1 MRLAGSGLAPFVH
14 ETAMPTS
21 LTGDDD
27 GAARILGRAASG
39 TKGSTGMEHAEL
51 LRVEGLKTWFHSR
64 HGVAKAVDGIDFS
77 IGEGEHVGLVGESGS
92 GKSVTALSILRL
104 VRDPPGR
111 IVDGRIHFEGQD
123 LLSLTDEQM
132 RRIRGRRI
140 SMVFQDPASHL
151 DPVMKVGDWIAEAI
165 ALHKRMNRKE
175 AIAEAVRLLHVLKV
189 PSPRDVL
196 RAYPFQL
203 SGGMCQRIL
212 IATAIATE
220 PVLIIADEATSA
232 LDVTVQASILRTLGE
247 LTETI
252 GTAVLLTTHN
262 MRVVRK
268 ACSRVMVMYA
278 GRVVETC
285 RTEHLFERPMHPY
298 TVGLLNAV
306 PSLDRIGRPLV
317 PMLGEPPLPTATPPG
332 CAFYARCPI
341 RRPVCE
347 ESRPP
352 LLEVA
357 PGRLSACLFPEEA
370 GGGR

>member
-165 ALHKRMNRKE
+165 ALHKGMNRKE

-306 PSLDRIGRPLV
+306 PSLDRIGRPLI

-370 GGGR
+370 VGGR

>member
-1 MRLAGSGLAPFVH
+1 
-14 ETAMPTS
+14 
-21 LTGDDD
+21 
-27 GAARILGRAASG
+27 
-39 TKGSTGMEHAEL
+39 MEKKEI
-51 LRVEGLKTWFHSR
+51 LRVEGLKTWFYSR

-104 VRDPPGR
+104 VREPPGR
-111 IVDGRIHFEGQD
+111 IVDGRILFEGED
-123 LLSLTDEQM
+123 LLTLNDDEM
-132 RRIRGRRI
+132 RGIRGRRI

-165 ALHKRMNRKE
+165 ALHKGASRKE
-175 AIAEAVRLLHVLKV
+175 AIDEAARLLQVLKV

-196 RAYPFQL
+196 HAYPFQL

-212 IATAIATE
+212 IATAIAAE

-232 LDVTVQASILRTLGE
+232 LDVTVQASIL
-247 LTETI
+247 
-252 GTAVLLTTHN
+252 TTHN

-278 GRVVETC
+278 GRIVESC
-285 RTEHLFERPMHPY
+285 RTDHLFERPMHPY
-298 TVGLLNAV
+298 TAGLLNAV
-306 PSLDRIGRPLV
+306 PSLDRIGTPLI
-317 PMLGEPPLPTATPPG
+317 PMHGEPPLPTATPPG

-341 RRPVCE
+341 RRPVCQE
-347 ESRPP
+347 QRPP

-357 PGRLSACLFPEEA
+357 PGRLSACRFAEEA
-370 GGGR
+370 DGGR

>member
-1 MRLAGSGLAPFVH
+1 
-14 ETAMPTS
+14 
-21 LTGDDD
+21 
-27 GAARILGRAASG
+27 
-39 TKGSTGMEHAEL
+39 MEHAEL

-77 IGEGEHVGLVGESGS
+77 IGEGEHLGLVGESGS

-111 IVDGRIHFEGQD
+111 IVDGRIHFEGRD
-123 LLSLTDEQM
+123 LLSLTDEEM

-165 ALHKRMNRKE
+165 ALHKGTNRKE
-175 AIAEAVRLLHVLKV
+175 AVAEAVRLLHVLKV

-196 RAYPFQL
+196 HAYPFQL

>member
-1 MRLAGSGLAPFVH
+1 MEPSRAGQ
-14 ETAMPTS
+14 
-21 LTGDDD
+21 
-27 GAARILGRAASG
+27 G
-39 TKGSTGMEHAEL
+39 TEL
-51 LRVEGLKTWFHSR
+51 LRVEGLKTWFYSR

-77 IGEGEHVGLVGESGS
+77 IGEGEHLGLVGESGS

-111 IVDGRIHFEGQD
+111 IVDGRILFEGQD
-123 LLSLTDEQM
+123 LLALTDEQM

-151 DPVMKVGDWIAEAI
+151 DPVMKVGEWIAEAI
-165 ALHKRMNRKE
+165 ALHKGASRRD
-175 AIAEAVRLLHVLKV
+175 AVAEAVRLLRVLKV
-189 PSPRDVL
+189 PSPHDIL
-196 RAYPFQL
+196 HAYPFQL

-262 MRVVRK
+262 MRVVQK

-285 RTEHLFERPMHPY
+285 RTEQLFERPMHPY

-306 PSLDRIGRPLV
+306 PSLDRVGRPLI

-341 RRPVCE
+341 RRPVCQ

-352 LLEVA
+352 LQEVA
-357 PGRLSACLFPEEA
+357 PGRLSACLFAEEA

>member
-1 MRLAGSGLAPFVH
+1 MSLAAA
-14 ETAMPTS
+14 TA
-21 LTGDDD
+21 
-27 GAARILGRAASG
+27 G
-39 TKGSTGMEHAEL
+39 TERSTGMEHAEL
-51 LRVEGLKTWFHSR
+51 LRVEGLKTWFYSR

-111 IVDGRIHFEGQD
+111 IVDGRIRFEGQD

-151 DPVMKVGDWIAEAI
+151 DPVMKVGDWIAEAV
-165 ALHKRMNRKE
+165 ALHKGTNRKE
-175 AIAEAVRLLHVLKV
+175 AIAEAVRLLQVLKV

-196 RAYPFQL
+196 HAYPFQL

-247 LTETI
+247 LTENI

-278 GRVVETC
+278 GRIVENC

-306 PSLDRIGRPLV
+306 PSLDRAGRPLI

-332 CAFYARCPI
+332 CAFFARCPI
-341 RRPVCE
+341 RRPVCQ

-357 PGRLSACLFPEEA
+357 PDRFSACLFPEEA
-370 GGGR
+370 GGAR

>member
-1 MRLAGSGLAPFVH
+1 MAGQG
-14 ETAMPTS
+14 
-21 LTGDDD
+21 
-27 GAARILGRAASG
+27 
-39 TKGSTGMEHAEL
+39 KEL
-51 LRVEGLKTWFHSR
+51 LRVEGLKTWFYSR

-77 IGEGEHVGLVGESGS
+77 IGEGEHLGLVGESGS

-111 IVDGRIHFEGQD
+111 IVDGRILFEGQD
-123 LLSLTDEQM
+123 LLTLTDEQM

-151 DPVMKVGDWIAEAI
+151 DPVMKVGEWVAEAI
-165 ALHKRMNRKE
+165 ALHRGASRKD
-175 AIAEAVRLLHVLKV
+175 AIAEAVRLLQVLKV

-196 RAYPFQL
+196 HAYPFQL

-262 MRVVRK
+262 MRVVQK

-285 RTEHLFERPMHPY
+285 RTEQLFERPMHPY
-298 TVGLLNAV
+298 TTGLLNAV
-306 PSLDRIGRPLV
+306 PSLDRIGRPLI
-317 PMLGEPPLPTATPPG
+317 PMLGEPPLPTETPPG
-332 CAFYARCPI
+332 VRVLRKMPHPPSGLPGEPAAARRGRPGAVQCLPVRGGSRWRTVACSASKACGSTT
-341 RRPVCE
+341 RRGGTPSSGRRAVR
-347 ESRPP
+347 SRPWTT
-352 LLEVA
+352 
-357 PGRLSACLFPEEA
+357 
-370 GGGR
+370 

>member
-1 MRLAGSGLAPFVH
+1 
-14 ETAMPTS
+14 
-21 LTGDDD
+21 
-27 GAARILGRAASG
+27 
-39 TKGSTGMEHAEL
+39 MEQTEL
-51 LRVEGLKTWFHSR
+51 LRVAGLKTWFYSR

-77 IGEGEHVGLVGESGS
+77 IGEGEHLGLVGESGS

-111 IVDGRIHFEGQD
+111 IVGGSILFEGQD
-123 LLSLTDEQM
+123 LLTLTDEQM

-151 DPVMKVGDWIAEAI
+151 DPIMKVGDWIAEAV
-165 ALHKRMNRKE
+165 ALHKGASRKE
-175 AIAEAVRLLHVLKV
+175 AMAEAARLLQVLKV

-196 RAYPFQL
+196 QAYPFQL

-212 IATAIATE
+212 IATAMATE

-247 LTETI
+247 LTERI

-278 GRVVETC
+278 GQVVEKC
-285 RTEHLFERPMHPY
+285 RTEHLFQRPMHPY

-306 PSLDRIGRPLV
+306 PSLDRIGNPLI

-341 RRPVCE
+341 RRPVCQE
-347 ESRPP
+347 QRPP
-352 LLEVA
+352 LVEVE
-357 PGRLSACLFPEEA
+357 PGRFSACRFAEEA
-370 GGGR
+370 GGRR

>member
-1 MRLAGSGLAPFVH
+1 M
-14 ETAMPTS
+14 
-21 LTGDDD
+21 
-27 GAARILGRAASG
+27 
-39 TKGSTGMEHAEL
+39 
-51 LRVEGLKTWFHSR
+51 
-64 HGVAKAVDGIDFS
+64 
-77 IGEGEHVGLVGESGS
+77 
-92 GKSVTALSILRL
+92 
-104 VRDPPGR
+104 
-111 IVDGRIHFEGQD
+111 FEGRD
-123 LLSLTDEQM
+123 LLSLTDEEM

-165 ALHKRMNRKE
+165 ALHKGTSRKE
-175 AIAEAVRLLHVLKV
+175 AIAEAVRLLQVLKV

-196 RAYPFQL
+196 HAYPFQL

-262 MRVVRK
+262 MRVVQK

-285 RTEHLFERPMHPY
+285 RTEHLVRAADAPLYRRTSQRGAVARPH
-298 TVGLLNAV
+298 
-306 PSLDRIGRPLV
+306 
-317 PMLGEPPLPTATPPG
+317 
-332 CAFYARCPI
+332 
-341 RRPVCE
+341 
-347 ESRPP
+347 RPP
-352 LLEVA
+352 PRSDARRASPPDRDVRRGARSTQDA
-357 PGRLSACLFPEEA
+357 PFAARSARRVGRRFSRLRRA
-370 GGGR
+370 G

>member
-1 MRLAGSGLAPFVH
+1 M
-14 ETAMPTS
+14 EKKE
-21 LTGDDD
+21 
-27 GAARILGRAASG
+27 ILG
-39 TKGSTGMEHAEL
+39 
-51 LRVEGLKTWFHSR
+51 VEGLKTWFYSR

-77 IGEGEHVGLVGESGS
+77 IGKGEHVGLVGESGS

-111 IVDGRIHFEGQD
+111 IVDGRILFEGED
-123 LLSLTDEQM
+123 LLTLNDDEM
-132 RRIRGRRI
+132 RGIRGRRI

-165 ALHKRMNRKE
+165 ALHKGASRKE
-175 AIAEAVRLLHVLKV
+175 AIDEAARLLQVLKV

-196 RAYPFQL
+196 HAYPFQL

-212 IATAIATE
+212 IATAIAAE

-278 GRVVETC
+278 GRIVESC
-285 RTEHLFERPMHPY
+285 RTDHLFERPMHPY
-298 TVGLLNAV
+298 TAGLLNAV
-306 PSLDRIGRPLV
+306 PSLDRIGTPLI
-317 PMLGEPPLPTATPPG
+317 PMHGEPPLPTATPPG

-341 RRPVCE
+341 RRPVCQE
-347 ESRPP
+347 QRPP

-357 PGRLSACLFPEEA
+357 PGRLSACRFAEEA
-370 GGGR
+370 DGGR

>member
-1 MRLAGSGLAPFVH
+1 
-14 ETAMPTS
+14 
-21 LTGDDD
+21 
-27 GAARILGRAASG
+27 
-39 TKGSTGMEHAEL
+39 MEHAEL

-77 IGEGEHVGLVGESGS
+77 IGEGEHLGLVGESGS

-111 IVDGRIHFEGQD
+111 IVDGRIHFEGRD
-123 LLSLTDEQM
+123 LLSLTDEEM

-165 ALHKRMNRKE
+165 ALHKGTNRKE
-175 AIAEAVRLLHVLKV
+175 AVAEAVRLLHVLKV

-196 RAYPFQL
+196 HAYPFQL

-306 PSLDRIGRPLV
+306 PSLDRIGRPLI

-370 GGGR
+370 VGGR

>member
-165 ALHKRMNRKE
+165 ALHKGMNRKE

-341 RRPVCE
+341 RRPVCK

-370 GGGR
+370 VGGR

>member
-1 MRLAGSGLAPFVH
+1 MDR
-14 ETAMPTS
+14 
-21 LTGDDD
+21 
-27 GAARILGRAASG
+27 
-39 TKGSTGMEHAEL
+39 TKL
-51 LRVEGLKTWFHSR
+51 LQVEGLKTWFHSR

-77 IGEGEHVGLVGESGS
+77 IGEGEHLGLVGESGS

-111 IVDGRIHFEGQD
+111 IVDGRILFEGQN
-123 LLSLTDEQM
+123 LLTLTDEQM

-140 SMVFQDPASHL
+140 SMVFQDPVSHL
-151 DPVMKVGDWIAEAI
+151 DPVMKVGDWIAEALT
-165 ALHKRMNRKE
+165 LHEGASRKE
-175 AIAEAVRLLHVLKV
+175 AIAEAVRLLQVLKV

-196 RAYPFQL
+196 HAYPFQL
-203 SGGMCQRIL
+203 SGGMCQRVL
-212 IATAIATE
+212 IATAMATE

-247 LTETI
+247 LTDRV

-268 ACSRVMVMYA
+268 ACSRVLVMYA
-278 GRVVETC
+278 GRVVENC

-306 PSLDRIGRPLV
+306 PSLDRVGGPLV
-317 PMLGEPPLPTATPPG
+317 PMLGEPPLPTELPPG

-341 RRPVCE
+341 RRPVCRE
-347 ESRPP
+347 QRPP
-352 LLEVA
+352 LFEVA
-357 PGRLSACLFPEEA
+357 PGRFSACLFAEEA